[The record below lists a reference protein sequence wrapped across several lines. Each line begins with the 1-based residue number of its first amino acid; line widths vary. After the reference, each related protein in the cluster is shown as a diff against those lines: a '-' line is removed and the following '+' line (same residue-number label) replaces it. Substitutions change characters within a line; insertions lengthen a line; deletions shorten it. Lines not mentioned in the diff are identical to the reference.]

1 MYTSAIYNLK
11 QANSVFLP
19 NFGISTPL
27 VSFNQEFLAQLEK
40 FNLAFALFYYG
51 HMLLENN

>member
-11 QANSVFLP
+11 QANSVFLA

-27 VSFNQEFLAQLEK
+27 VSFNQEFLAQLET
-40 FNLAFALFYYG
+40 FDLAFALF
-51 HMLLENN
+51 LLWTYASRK